1 MKIRYRFAL
10 SKDSKS
16 VHHTSGS
23 TEQELN
29 FYVDTIGYYR
39 AYEGYY
45 TEREGM
51 DTYLLF
57 YTVSGQGYLKYGG
70 EEYRLTKG
78 TAAIIQCRE
87 HQFYRTDSKE
97 WEFYY
102 IHFCGSSADKYYRM
116 LKEEGAAFLKISN
129 AVQFMELLKNLER
142 WAGESGI
149 ISDIRIANSMENLFT
164 ELLVDRMN
172 PWKEESLLAHRKA
185 IQEIQQYI
193 KEHYQEP
200 ITVDEMA
207 ERSSM
212 SKYYFMRIFKKVV
225 GMPPHEYLKCCR
237 INESKRLLKET
248 TYPVSQIADLTG
260 YGNVNIY
267 IQNFKQCVGITPLK
281 YRKNAF

>member
-1 MKIRYRFAL
+1 MKIRYHFAL

-23 TEQELN
+23 AEHELN
-29 FYVDTIGYYR
+29 FYVDTIGHYR
-39 AYEGYY
+39 AYREYY
-45 TEREGM
+45 TEREGL
-51 DTYLLF
+51 DAYLLF

-70 EEYRLTKG
+70 QEYRLTRG

-87 HQFYRTDSKE
+87 HQFYQTDSEE
-97 WEFYY
+97 WEFFY
-102 IHFCGSSADKYYRM
+102 IHFSGASADKYYQM
-116 LKEEGAAFLKISN
+116 LKEQGAAFLEISDP
-129 AVQFMELLKNLER
+129 VRFLDLLKELER
-142 WAGESGI
+142 WVGESGA
-149 ISDIRIANSMENLFT
+149 ISDIRIANCMENLFT

-172 PWKEESLLAHRKA
+172 PWKDEALVVHRKA

-193 KEHYQEP
+193 REHYQEP
-200 ITVDEMA
+200 LTVDEMA

-212 SKYYFMRIFKKVV
+212 SKYYFMRIFKKIV
-225 GMPPHEYLKCCR
+225 GMSPYEYLKCCR

-248 TYPVSQIADLTG
+248 DYPVSQIADMTG

-267 IQNFKQCVGITPLK
+267 IQNFKQCVGTTPLK